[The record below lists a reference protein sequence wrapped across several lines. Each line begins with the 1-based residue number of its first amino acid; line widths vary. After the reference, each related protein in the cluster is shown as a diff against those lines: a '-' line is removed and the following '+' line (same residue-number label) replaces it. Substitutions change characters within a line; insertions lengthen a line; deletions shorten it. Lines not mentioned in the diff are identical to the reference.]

1 MLIYKLPSTNKNTAS
16 TNKNTDSTSTS
27 QNFSNIVSLSKLPF
41 LKPQRCINMTIEQY
55 KNKEHINNKM
65 CLELTRNYK

>member
-1 MLIYKLPSTNKNTAS
+1 MLIYKLPSTNN
-16 TNKNTDSTSTS
+16 NTDSTSTS

-65 CLELTRNYK
+65 C